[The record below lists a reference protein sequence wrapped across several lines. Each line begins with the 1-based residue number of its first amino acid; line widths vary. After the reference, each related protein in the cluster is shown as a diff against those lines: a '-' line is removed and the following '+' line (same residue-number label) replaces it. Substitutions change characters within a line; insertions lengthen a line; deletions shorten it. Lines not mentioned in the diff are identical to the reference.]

1 MMSCKHDR
9 NMKKLHRILEGNSGL
24 CVGVSLK
31 TSRMYT
37 RNYTKCLLVILL
49 VHKEKFGKF

>member
-1 MMSCKHDR
+1 
-9 NMKKLHRILEGNSGL
+9 MKKLHRILEGNSGL